1 MYSNIF
7 KTLSRIYPY
16 VRFGSPM
23 EGKLEIERFQRWLQS
38 EMAIASNIE
47 DPAER
52 ERRLI
57 QLEISISEIVRYREI
72 VNNLGGSVASPFVER
87 ESPVRETSNSEVKPS
102 STMGECHSCG
112 AKMTGDLD
120 FCPVCGEF

>member
-1 MYSNIF
+1 M
-7 KTLSRIYPY
+7 
-16 VRFGSPM
+16 RFGSPM

>member
-1 MYSNIF
+1 
-7 KTLSRIYPY
+7 
-16 VRFGSPM
+16 
-23 EGKLEIERFQRWLQS
+23 
-38 EMAIASNIE
+38 MAIASRIE

-72 VNNLGGSVASPFVER
+72 VSSLGESVASPFVER

-102 STMGECHSCG
+102 STMGECNSCG

>member
-16 VRFGSPM
+16 VRFGSTM
-23 EGKLEIERFQRWLQS
+23 EGKSEIDRFQRWLQS
-38 EMAIASNIE
+38 EMAIASRIE

-72 VNNLGGSVASPFVER
+72 VSSLG
-87 ESPVRETSNSEVKPS
+87 ESVRETSNSEVKPS
-102 STMGECHSCG
+102 SAMGDCHSCG